1 MSRDTLCD
9 LSHFLSRT
17 FLSAFFCLSL
27 APYSCNIGAQTKVW
41 GQTSEPPIRVGALQR
56 SDLEGLPT
64 QQVILLDRLRRELH
78 PRRVNMQYFS
88 QKELSSAIA
97 AHSLDF
103 IICDSLS
110 FAELQKNNEL
120 RPLAGLVYPQ
130 AVDADHMTASTVFI
144 RRSEQTSSL
153 TSLNSL
159 RGKHLAT
166 LSTDSFGGF
175 IALQAELYEL
185 GIKPTEFWNSIKQ
198 TQGSHEA
205 VIEAVQKG
213 AVGVLPACT
222 LEIMASQ
229 GLIRLEDFAII
240 GKQASPVL
248 KCAHSTAIYPGWL
261 LASVSGVDMA
271 TVRTVAS
278 SALSSAAVGS
288 LQWSFP
294 PTDFHSIQDLLV
306 DLRLGPYAGMGD
318 QIIADVLY
326 RYRWWFVSVLCFVI
340 IILLHSFLVAR
351 QVCIR
356 TRDLRNLMIEQKR
369 MANEMM
375 QTRSRLQSME
385 KMQTVSHMSATF
397 AHELK
402 QPISAIRN
410 FALGLMRR
418 SQRDELDA
426 ETLCAI
432 LGKVIYLTDQASDI
446 VAHVRQYA
454 KHGNVQRERVD
465 LRVIAKSA
473 LETFNKSVDSH
484 VTPKLREGTVPVWV
498 EINCWEFELAVL
510 NLLKNSAEALKK
522 TPQPQITIDVL
533 QDTYHAKLRVIDNGV
548 GLDDELL
555 KNIFTP
561 FFSTKRSG
569 MGLGLSI
576 AMSVAERH
584 GGRLNARRNED
595 GGVTM
600 EFVLPLCSE
609 KVSHIEAPLNS

>member
-159 RGKHLAT
+159 RGKHLET

-261 LASVSGVDMA
+261 LASV
-271 TVRTVAS
+271 
-278 SALSSAAVGS
+278 
-288 LQWSFP
+288 
-294 PTDFHSIQDLLV
+294 
-306 DLRLGPYAGMGD
+306 
-318 QIIADVLY
+318 
-326 RYRWWFVSVLCFVI
+326 
-340 IILLHSFLVAR
+340 
-351 QVCIR
+351 
-356 TRDLRNLMIEQKR
+356 
-369 MANEMM
+369 
-375 QTRSRLQSME
+375 
-385 KMQTVSHMSATF
+385 
-397 AHELK
+397 
-402 QPISAIRN
+402 
-410 FALGLMRR
+410 
-418 SQRDELDA
+418 
-426 ETLCAI
+426 
-432 LGKVIYLTDQASDI
+432 
-446 VAHVRQYA
+446 
-454 KHGNVQRERVD
+454 
-465 LRVIAKSA
+465 
-473 LETFNKSVDSH
+473 
-484 VTPKLREGTVPVWV
+484 
-498 EINCWEFELAVL
+498 
-510 NLLKNSAEALKK
+510 
-522 TPQPQITIDVL
+522 
-533 QDTYHAKLRVIDNGV
+533 
-548 GLDDELL
+548 
-555 KNIFTP
+555 
-561 FFSTKRSG
+561 
-569 MGLGLSI
+569 
-576 AMSVAERH
+576 
-584 GGRLNARRNED
+584 
-595 GGVTM
+595 
-600 EFVLPLCSE
+600 
-609 KVSHIEAPLNS
+609 